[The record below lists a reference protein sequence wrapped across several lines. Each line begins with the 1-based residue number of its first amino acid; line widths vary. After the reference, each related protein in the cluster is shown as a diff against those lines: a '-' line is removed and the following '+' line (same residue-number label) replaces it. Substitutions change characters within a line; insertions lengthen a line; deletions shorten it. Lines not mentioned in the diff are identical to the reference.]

1 MERIL
6 EPEVMDSLEES
17 LAYDKMDFT
26 EVNQAFVD
34 EAIAQCDLDVALVL
48 DIGTGPGRIPV
59 MMAQSRPQWR
69 IIAIDMAETM
79 LAIARQHVFK
89 AGLTAQISLELADAK
104 NLPYPDGYFDLVIS
118 NSLVHHLPEPKLFF
132 EQVKRVVK
140 PNGGLLIRDLFRPGD
155 RETINQLVNSIGQE
169 YDPHQAKLFRD
180 SLHAALTLNEV
191 REIVESVGLTGV
203 KIDQS
208 SDRHWSI
215 SRSGSDFRF

>member
-26 EVNQAFVD
+26 EVNQAFVN

-79 LAIARQHVFK
+79 LAIAKQHVFK

-140 PNGGLLIRDLFRPGD
+140 PNGGLLIRDLFRPRD
-155 RETINQLVNSIGQE
+155 RETVNQLVNSIGQE

-191 REIVESVGLTGV
+191 REIIESVGLTGV

-215 SRSGSDFRF
+215 SRSGSDLRF

>member
-26 EVNQAFVD
+26 EVNQAFVN

-169 YDPHQAKLFRD
+169 YDPHQVKLFRD

-203 KIDQS
+203 KIVQS